1 MTPYDLPSNVRPWLV
16 ATVLVAFV
24 AVASLVVR
32 ALVPASI
39 TNPVGTALLVAG
51 VVLAAATGVILI
63 MQGQSITREVA
74 FAFFL
79 VFLFLSLILR

>member
-32 ALVPASI
+32 ALIPASI
-39 TNPVGTALLVAG
+39 TKPVGTALLVVA
-51 VVLAAATGVILI
+51 VLLAAATGVVLVA
-63 MQGQSITREVA
+63 QGQFITREVA

-79 VFLFLSLILR
+79 VFLFLSVILR